1 MKRQDM
7 LRKFEEF
14 VNAEANSISDD
25 TLIDDILTWDSL
37 KNVEFRMLVED
48 EFGHDLDGVK
58 VDKAK
63 KVGDLMD
70 LVAELGFLEA

>member
-7 LRKFEEF
+7 LRIFEEF
-14 VNAEANSISDD
+14 VKAEVNSISDG
-25 TLIDDILTWDSL
+25 TLIIDIPTWDSL

-48 EFGHDLDGVK
+48 EFGQDLDGVK

-63 KVGDLMD
+63 TVGDLLD

>member
-25 TLIDDILTWDSL
+25 TLIEDILTWDSL

-48 EFGHDLDGVK
+48 EFGQDLDGVK

>member
-1 MKRQDM
+1 MTRQDM

-14 VNAEANSISDD
+14 VKAEPNSISDD
-25 TLIDDILTWDSL
+25 TLIDDIGEWDSL

-48 EFGHDLDGVK
+48 EFGQDLDGVK
-58 VDKAK
+58 VDKAR

-70 LVAELGFLEA
+70 LVAELGFFEA

>member
-1 MKRQDM
+1 MKRLDM

-14 VNAEANSISDD
+14 VKAAPGSISED
-25 TLIDDILTWDSL
+25 TVIEDIHSWDSL

-48 EFGHDLDGVK
+48 EFGQDLDGVK

-63 KVGDLMD
+63 TVGDLMD
-70 LVAELGFLEA
+70 LVAELGFFEA